1 MEFSHF
7 VDLYVLEDSF
17 YVSKVDLDLQYEVFK
32 QDQNCPIHII
42 QNERL
47 SYSVS
52 NIGSVI
58 LDIYDAAPI
67 NHSFSLDSYEY
78 WLNEASRRDV
88 PEQRF
93 AERGVYSRADLL
105 YASHS
110 LQKLIDVA
118 LEEAAK
124 TKATLIPSPRSLLPF
139 LAAFHEFDT
148 PALNI
153 YRAVADVHQIEI
165 ESVKRLLRPRTVYLP
180 PLLSVLLSRCSS
192 KDEIATRLIELRQEL
207 ADFRATTAQWLYDL
221 DATSSWQDK
230 IAISREIQEVT
241 NTLTKKFSKRRI
253 GFYKELT
260 GSVIEAAED
269 GSLTKMVTKPALKL
283 LSKGITEIAPDLL
296 QLRRFTGLIGLFDE
310 AFAKLDHGSLLCRIF
325 GDQLDISQKEVTEA
339 RKYREKMMSLYN
351 ISIPQPT

>member
-17 YVSKVDLDLQYEVFK
+17 YVDESMLNTEYEVFK
-32 QDQNCPIHII
+32 QDPNCPIRVI
-42 QNERL
+42 QNDRL
-47 SYSVS
+47 SNTVDF
-52 NIGSVI
+52 IGSAI
-58 LDIYDAAPI
+58 LDIYDAAPT
-67 NHSFSLDSYEY
+67 NYTFSLDSYEY
-78 WLNEASRRDV
+78 WLNETSRRDI
-88 PEQRF
+88 PDKRF
-93 AERGVYSRADLL
+93 TEPGYSRADLL
-105 YASHS
+105 YASHN
-110 LQKLIDVA
+110 LQNLIDTA
-118 LEEAAK
+118 LEEVAK

-192 KDEIATRLIELRQEL
+192 KYEIATRLIELRQEL

-221 DATSSWQDK
+221 DATSSLQDK

-310 AFAKLDHGSLLCRIF
+310 AFATSDHGSLLCRIF
-325 GDQLDISQKEVTEA
+325 GDKLDISQKEVTEA
-339 RKYREKMMSLYN
+339 RKYREKIMSLYN